1 MAKVVWFTVCLI
13 ILVAVDI
20 IIYRNEKKLF
30 QDIVER
36 LEVHDKAIKI
46 LRRMYQDLIDDRK

>member
-1 MAKVVWFTVCLI
+1 MLRIVWFIVCLI

-20 IIYRNEKKLF
+20 IIYMNEKKLF
-30 QDIVER
+30 QDIAER